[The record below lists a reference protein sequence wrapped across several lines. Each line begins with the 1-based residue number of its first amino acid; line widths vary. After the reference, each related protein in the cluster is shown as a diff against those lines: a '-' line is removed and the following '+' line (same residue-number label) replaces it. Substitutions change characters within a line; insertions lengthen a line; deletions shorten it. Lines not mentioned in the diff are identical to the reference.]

1 MKKALFSLVLTLT
14 IASAAFAG
22 VPMLSG
28 DYIEVRSNHIMA
40 GGCTY
45 SAEAVYDGNRAVMA
59 WRITEGELANLSVVA
74 VILGEGNLQLGD
86 HARETALFVDANA
99 TPAQQ
104 QTLADAF
111 TSRYGDVFGTINTVQ
126 VAEINFSQTGDDAF
140 RITIPGEVQVITRTM
155 VDTDHEYS
163 CDPQVW
169 YGAFAG
175 DTPVRLVQT
184 ARNAYSGKALKS
196 NWKTVNKRSAYI
208 GKFSFVE
215 NLAVR

>member
-1 MKKALFSLVLTLT
+1 MKNTVLGLFLMLAMASVALARTP
-14 IASAAFAG
+14 II
-22 VPMLSG
+22 SG
-28 DYIEVRSNHIMA
+28 DYVEVRTNHIIA

-45 SAEAVYDGNRAVMA
+45 SAEAVYDGNRAVMS
-59 WRITEGELANLSVVA
+59 WRITRGELANLSVVA
-74 VILGEGNLQLGD
+74 VVLGEGNLQLGD
-86 HARETALFVDANA
+86 HARETVLFIDGNA

-104 QTLADAF
+104 GMLADAF
-111 TSRYGDVFGTINTVQ
+111 IERYSDVFGTINTVQ
-126 VAEINFSQTGDDAF
+126 VAVIDFSHNGGDAF

-155 VDTDHEYS
+155 VEADHEYS

-175 DTPVRLVQT
+175 DVPVRLAQT
-184 ARNAYSGKALKS
+184 ARNAYSGKSLNS

-208 GKFSFVE
+208 GKFSFAE